1 MFFWHFIP
9 CPCISSLSTWAP
21 GVHLP
26 LCSLTQNWRKGKGN
40 RGWHYRS
47 VSVLQEIKLSP
58 QSDVEM
64 DLRVVY
70 KIIIKGPANAE

>member
-1 MFFWHFIP
+1 M
-9 CPCISSLSTWAP
+9 LE
-21 GVHLP
+21 
-26 LCSLTQNWRKGKGN
+26 
-40 RGWHYRS
+40 
-47 VSVLQEIKLSP
+47 EIKLSP